1 MDQKAEFQALTIR
14 NLDSMHSYA
23 QILTRN
29 DSDAGDLLQ
38 ETLLRAFRAFASYK
52 RHLSF
57 KVWLFKIMKNA
68 FIDRERRLR
77 VRPVEEEWKGDEGLP
92 KGLTGEL
99 VLYAV
104 PLNPEEILLRRL
116 TIEEVREAIR
126 RLPAVMR
133 EVVEL
138 REIEELSYQDIAV
151 IIAKPIGTVM
161 SRLYRGRNLLRSA
174 LQESATGRA
183 KPRSSY
189 GL

>member
-1 MDQKAEFQALTIR
+1 MDQKAEFQALTLR
-14 NLDSMHSYA
+14 NQDSMYSYA

-29 DSDAGDLLQ
+29 DPEADDLLQ
-38 ETLLRAFRAFASYK
+38 ETFLRAFRAFGSYK

-77 VRPVEEEWKGDEGLP
+77 VRPVEVEWKGDEGLP
-92 KGLTGEL
+92 KGLTREL
-99 VLYAV
+99 VLCAV

-138 REIEELSYQDIAV
+138 REIEGLSYQEIAM
-151 IIAKPIGTVM
+151 IIGKPIGTVM
-161 SRLYRGRNLLRSA
+161 SRLYRGRNLLRSS
-174 LQESATGRA
+174 LQESAGGGL